1 MYYIVL
7 FNDDETIFL
16 SWFWLII
23 RVATLRHFVRLFN
36 RNQPINFSFIY
47 FDFFYFERA
56 VNAL

>member
-47 FDFFYFERA
+47 FDFFISKE
-56 VNAL
+56 L